1 MAKRR
6 NPTRAD
12 RLPTLEAI
20 VAILDSVTNIV
31 GMMRFELGTINRR
44 LDALERAQKQRF
56 ATPPRRLRR

>member
-12 RLPTLEAI
+12 RLPTPEAI

-44 LDALERAQKQRF
+44 LDALERTHKRRF